1 MLTFGYVKPSFGALC
16 ATLKSSWYVSKKAGG
31 GVKAVLTMLKYE
43 QILVIPAF
51 CGICEH
57 CKTEA
62 SNKLRYCVAIINE
75 DRHQSNVLELII
87 IPKG

>member
-1 MLTFGYVKPSFGALC
+1 LLKFGYDKPYFGALC
-16 ATLKSSWYVSKKAGG
+16 AALKSSWEVSKKAGG
-31 GVKAVLTMLKYE
+31 GIKAVLTMFKYE
-43 QILVIPAF
+43 QISFIASF

-57 CKTEA
+57 CKTED

-75 DRHQSNVLELII
+75 DRHQSNVLELIS